1 MAATILVPLDNSRFG
16 EHALP
21 VAVGIARKTGARVHV
36 VHCHE
41 PPLPPMYPVSGAP
54 YDANLDR
61 ALRDQEVGYLAKIA
75 DRVLQTCGVAVR
87 TELLSAPTVPTLIS
101 YATDAGVDLIVMT
114 THGRGGISR
123 AWLGSVA
130 DAVVRRTSVPVLLL
144 RPRDEDIVLTCE
156 PQTSHMLI
164 PLDGSDLSEG
174 ILPPALAIAQLSGA
188 RITLLQV
195 VPPKDDGIDV
205 PEAERGLAL
214 RYLNDTA
221 AVLPDDVDVGVAV
234 EVHASPAVA
243 ILEYAAL
250 NGVDLVAL
258 ATHGRGGWS
267 RVRLGSVA
275 DKVVRG
281 TMMPVLLYRPPA
293 DSPHALVD
301 GNGLAEV
308 MRG

>member
-21 VAVGIARKTGARVHV
+21 VAVGIARRTGARVHV

-54 YDANLDR
+54 YDPNLDR
-61 ALRDQEVGYLAKIA
+61 ALRDQETGYLAKIA
-75 DRVLQTCGVAVR
+75 DRVLQTCGIAVR

-101 YATDAGVDLIVMT
+101 YAADTEVDLIVMT

-130 DAVVRRTSVPVLLL
+130 DSVVRRTSVPVMLL
-144 RPRDEDIVLTCE
+144 RPRDEDVVLTCE

-174 ILPPALAIAQLSGA
+174 ILAPALAIAQLSGA

-195 VPPKDDGIDV
+195 MPPNEDGTDA
-205 PEAERGLAL
+205 PEAERSSAL
-214 RYLNDTA
+214 RYLNDLA
-221 AVLPDDVDVGVAV
+221 AQLPDDVDVSVAV
-234 EVHASPAVA
+234 EAHASPAVA

-267 RVRLGSVA
+267 RVAIGSVA

-293 DSPHALVD
+293 DGSHALVD
-301 GNGLAEV
+301 GGGLAEAV
-308 MRG
+308 RG

>member
-1 MAATILVPLDNSRFG
+1 MAATILVPLDSSRFG

-21 VAVGIARKTGARVHV
+21 VAVGIARRTGARVHV

-54 YDANLDR
+54 YDAQLDR
-61 ALRDQEVGYLAKIA
+61 TLREQEAAYLARVA

-87 TELLSAPTVPTLIS
+87 TDLLNAPTVPTLVS
-101 YATDAGVDLIVMT
+101 YATDAEVDLIVMT

-130 DAVVRRTSVPVLLL
+130 DALVRRTSVPVLLL
-144 RPRDEDIVLTCE
+144 RPRDEDVVMTCE

-174 ILPPALAIAQLSGA
+174 ILSPALALAQLSGA

-195 VPPKDDGIDV
+195 MAPQPVDSD
-205 PEAERGLAL
+205 ARSERRAAQ
-214 RYLNDTA
+214 RYLESVARRVA
-221 AVLPDDVDVGVAV
+221 ADIEIDIAV
-234 EVHASPAVA
+234 ETHASPAVA
-243 ILEYAAL
+243 ILEYAGLHGA
-250 NGVDLVAL
+250 DLIAL

-267 RVRLGSVA
+267 RVTLGSVA

-293 DSPHALVD
+293 AGTRALETA
-301 GNGLAEV
+301 GGIAE
-308 MRG
+308 MIKG